1 MIDEFFKSA
10 ELAERYKLEQS
21 EGLNK
26 INRII
31 AWPMVALL
39 SYLTFVSDPASFPL
53 LRWEMFPGRIAAIG
67 VAVIVG
73 IISFLPQMKRHG
85 FIVSFFVFLGAGFM
99 MSYMTAVTNNHP
111 SDLIAWIFVN
121 VIFCGIY
128 PLPILYAFTVV
139 LITDAVYLIV
149 YFSSGFLADVD
160 FQQVMVNIN
169 SASFVTLLLKIGIQR
184 IRKREFYFRTGLQR
198 ANTEI
203 AALNEQL
210 QDENLRLTHELQIAQ
225 HIQSIVLPR
234 KIDYR
239 NFSDL
244 DIACQMIPA
253 TEVGGDYYDT
263 ITFEEGGII
272 SMGDV
277 TDHGLHSG
285 LIMMMVHTALRAL
298 SSIEKEDI
306 RQIYAVINKLL
317 YDFRL
322 KTEDHRIMSLIIIKY
337 LGEGK
342 FVLTGQHE
350 SLFIFR
356 KDGRIEDISSLE
368 YGMYAGLDNTVDRYL
383 DVLPFSLESG
393 DVLVLYTDGVTE
405 AVNVNNEFFGGEGI
419 ISAVTPLLG
428 SSAEKLKDAIIESCS
443 RHIDNQKI
451 YDDISVMVLR
461 KK

>member
-1 MIDEFFKSA
+1 
-10 ELAERYKLEQS
+10 
-21 EGLNK
+21 
-26 INRII
+26 
-31 AWPMVALL
+31 
-39 SYLTFVSDPASFPL
+39 
-53 LRWEMFPGRIAAIG
+53 
-67 VAVIVG
+67 
-73 IISFLPQMKRHG
+73 
-85 FIVSFFVFLGAGFM
+85 FVFLGAGFM

-121 VIFCGIY
+121 VIFCGVY
-128 PLPILYAFTVV
+128 PLPILYSLVV
-139 LITDAVYLIV
+139 VILTDAVYLTA
-149 YFSSGFLADVD
+149 YFGSGFAADVD
-160 FQQVMVNIN
+160 FQQVLVNIN
-169 SASFVTLLLKIGIQR
+169 SASFVTLMLKIGIQR
-184 IRKREFYFRTGLQR
+184 IRIREFYFRTRLQN
-198 ANTEI
+198 ANTQI

-239 NFSDL
+239 NFPDL

-263 ITFEEGGII
+263 ITFEEGGMI

-298 SSIEKEDI
+298 SSIEREDI
-306 RQIYAVINKLL
+306 RRIYEVINKLL
-317 YDFRL
+317 YEFRL
-322 KTEDHRIMSLIIIKY
+322 KTEDHRIMSLLIIRY
-337 LGEGK
+337 LGKGE

-356 KDGRIEDISSLE
+356 SDGRIEDISSLE
-368 YGMYAGLDNTVDRYL
+368 YGMFAGLDEKVDKYL
-383 DVLPFSLESG
+383 DVLPFSLETG

-405 AVNVNNEFFGGEGI
+405 AVNSRNEFFGSEGI
-419 ISAVTPLLG
+419 IKAVKPLLG
-428 SSAEKLKDAIIESCS
+428 AEAEQLKDAIIEGCR
-443 RHIDNQKI
+443 RHIDNFRI

>member
-1 MIDEFFKSA
+1 MVNEFFKSKA
-10 ELAERYKLEQS
+10 LLERYKLEQS

-31 AWPMVALL
+31 AWPILALIA
-39 SYLTFVSDPASFPL
+39 YLTIFSDPRSFPEL
-53 LRWEMFPGRIAAIG
+53 SGAMLPGRLVAMGI
-67 VAVIVG
+67 AVIVG
-73 IISFLPQMKRHG
+73 IVSFLPQLKKYG
-85 FIVSFFVFLGAGFM
+85 FVVSFLVFFGGGFM
-99 MSYMTAVTNNHP
+99 HSFMAAATNNE
-111 SDLIAWIFVN
+111 SSSVLFWIILN

-128 PLPILYAFTVV
+128 PLPVV
-139 LITDAVYLIV
+139 YCLSVVIITDVAYLIV
-149 YFSSGFLADVD
+149 FFGNGYAADVT
-160 FQQVMVNIN
+160 FQQVMVNVN
-169 SASFVTLLLKIGIQR
+169 SASFITLLLKIGIER
-184 IRKREFYFRTGLQR
+184 IRKREFFFRTGLQK

-203 AALNEQL
+203 ATLNERL

-239 NFSDL
+239 DFSDL

-263 ITFEEGGII
+263 ITFEKGGII

-298 SSIEKEDI
+298 ISIEKENI
-306 RQIYAVINKLL
+306 RRIFTVINKLL

-322 KTEDHRIMSLIIIKY
+322 KTEDHRIMSLIILKY
-337 LGEGK
+337 LGGGD

-356 KDGRIEDISSLE
+356 KEGGIEDISSLE
-368 YGMYAGLDNTVDRYL
+368 YGMYAGLDNKVDKYL
-383 DVLPFSLESG
+383 DVLPFSLNSG
-393 DVLVLYTDGVTE
+393 DVMVLYTDGVTE
-405 AVNVNNEFFGGEGI
+405 AVNDRNEFFGGEGI
-419 ISAVTPLLG
+419 VEAVKPLLG
-428 SSAEKLKDAIIESCS
+428 ATAETLKDSIIESCR

>member
-1 MIDEFFKSA
+1 MIGEFFKTEA
-10 ELAERYKLEQS
+10 LKERYKLEQS

-39 SYLTFVSDPASFPL
+39 AYLTFVSDPASFPD
-53 LRWEMFPGRIAAIG
+53 LRWVMLPGRLAAIA

-73 IISFLPQMKRHG
+73 IVSFLPQMKRHG

-99 MSYMTAVTNNHP
+99 MSYMTAAMNNQP
-111 SDLIAWIFVN
+111 SALIAWIFVN
-121 VIFCGIY
+121 VIFCGVY
-128 PLPILYAFTVV
+128 PLPILYALGVV
-139 LITDAVYLIV
+139 VITDAVYLIT
-149 YFSSGFLADVD
+149 YFTSGFTADVD

-169 SASFVTLLLKIGIQR
+169 SASFVTLLLKIGIER
-184 IRKREFYFRTGLQR
+184 IRKREFYFRTGLQN

-203 AALNEQL
+203 AALNELL
-210 QDENLRLTHELQIAQ
+210 QDENLRLSHELQIAQ

-234 KIDYR
+234 KIDYKD
-239 NFSDL
+239 FPDL

-263 ITFEEGGII
+263 ISLEKGGLI

-298 SSIEKEDI
+298 SSVENENI
-306 RQIYAVINKLL
+306 RRIYRVINKLL
-317 YDFRL
+317 YEFRL
-322 KTEDHRIMSLIIIKY
+322 KTADHRIMSLIIIRY
-337 LGEGK
+337 LGEGN
-342 FVLTGQHE
+342 FILTGQHE

-356 KDGRIEDISSLE
+356 HDGRIEDISSLE
-368 YGMYAGLDNTVDRYL
+368 YGMFAGLDEKVDKYL
-383 DVLPFSLESG
+383 DVFSFSLEPG

-405 AVNVNNEFFGGEGI
+405 AVNSKNEFFGGEGI
-419 ISAVTPLLG
+419 VGAVKPLLG
-428 SSAEKLKDAIIESCS
+428 AGAEQLKDAIIESCR

-461 KK
+461 KR

>member
-1 MIDEFFKSA
+1 MIDEFFKSE
-10 ELAERYKLEQS
+10 ELKERYRLEQS

-39 SYLTFVSDPASFPL
+39 LYLTLVSDPASFPV
-53 LRWEMFPGRIAAIG
+53 LRWAMLPGRLVAIG
-67 VAVIVG
+67 TAIIVG
-73 IISFLPQMKRHG
+73 IVSFLPQMKRHG

-99 MSYMTAVTNNHP
+99 MSYMTAATNNHP
-111 SDLIAWIFVN
+111 SDIIAWIFVN

-128 PLPILYAFTVV
+128 PLPILYAFAVV
-139 LITDAVYLIV
+139 IITDAVYLIT
-149 YFSSGFLADVD
+149 YFASGFTADVD

-184 IRKREFYFRTGLQR
+184 IRKREFFFRTGLQR

-234 KIDYR
+234 KLEYR
-239 NFSDL
+239 SFPDL

-253 TEVGGDYYDT
+253 TQVGGDYYDT

-272 SMGDV
+272 AMGDV

-337 LGEGK
+337 VGNGR

-356 KDGRIEDISSLE
+356 KGGQIEDISSLE
-368 YGMYAGLDNTVDRYL
+368 YGMYAGLDQKVDKYL
-383 DVLPFSLESG
+383 DVLTFTLEPE

-405 AVNVNNEFFGGEGI
+405 AVNRKNEFFGSEGI
-419 ISAVTPLLG
+419 VAAVKPLLG
-428 SSAEKLKDAIIESCS
+428 ARAEHLKDAIIESC
-443 RHIDNQKI
+443 RAHIDNHRI